1 MGDNSHS
8 SLSLDIS
15 EGQLPWKPVPAPQTP
30 AHCSGAN
37 LHGPGMSRGGGATS
51 VQRGYSLVEGHCL
64 FYV

>member
-1 MGDNSHS
+1 MGDNSYS
-8 SLSLDIS
+8 SLSLDVS
-15 EGQLPWKPVPAPQTP
+15 EGQLPWKPVSASQAS
-30 AHCSGAN
+30 AHCGGAD